1 MPSLKRYTKTSML
14 IKNTVKQIPRAEASS
29 EEKNPAQERGRERGE
44 FEKNRRNLPSFMGSC
59 MAVSYHKK

>member
-29 EEKNPAQERGRERGE
+29 EERNPAQEREREE
-44 FEKNRRNLPSFMGSC
+44 NLRKIEETFLHLWGH
-59 MAVSYHKK
+59 AWL